1 MNEVLV
7 IGRSG
12 FIGSYVADL
21 LTDNGYIVTFLDK
34 ETSLWLRD
42 NQAI

>member
-7 IGRSG
+7 IGRYG
-12 FIGSYVADL
+12 LMGSYVADL
-21 LTDNGYIVTFLDK
+21 LSYNGYVVTFLDK

-42 NQAI
+42 DQAK